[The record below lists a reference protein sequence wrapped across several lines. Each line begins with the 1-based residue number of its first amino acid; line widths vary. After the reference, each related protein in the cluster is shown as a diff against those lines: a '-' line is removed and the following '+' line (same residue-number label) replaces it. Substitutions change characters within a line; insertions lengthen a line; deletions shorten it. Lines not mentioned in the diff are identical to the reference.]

1 MTMWPRIGVGLLG
14 SCLAGCF
21 GIDPGGE
28 CVDAEVRVVDG
39 DAVVPEL
46 GFSAVPVREVAIGT
60 HEVDVFWRS
69 SEQVAYLPGAGA
81 SVLAVAVE
89 ETGEVRFVESVSDD
103 SEIESGP
110 DDGCPD
116 RLEIDAR
123 VRLSTADGALDEVF
137 ELPIAAMRPELASI
151 AGERELDE
159 LGGDLRVTSQPKD
172 SDLGPLAFDLA
183 LGELGAFGTMQLPV
197 VVRGNGFV
205 GATEVEL
212 ARFPDE
218 EPACEFGVPVAFD
231 QPLGG
236 ITGNDTLA
244 VWAAAGP
251 HALVDETGAT
261 SALTIELGEA
271 PEILCASVDQRGP
284 ASIDIDL
291 HFTSADGR
299 IDGELDVLVN
309 PRIDADGNLERV
321 GFYRDDSGVRP
332 FDPEELESRF
342 GITGVDLE
350 GYDAATLDVHG
361 FVSTGGLEAELTIE
375 GHRPGEANFGH
386 VVTWWLRPG

>member
-1 MTMWPRIGVGLLG
+1 MALV
-14 SCLAGCF
+14 SCLGGCF
-21 GIDPGGE
+21 GIEPGGE

-46 GFSAVPVREVAIGT
+46 GFSAVPVREVASGT

-69 SEQVAYLPGAGA
+69 SDQVAYVPGPGA
-81 SVLAVAVE
+81 SVLSVAVE
-89 ETGEVRFVESVSDD
+89 EAGEVRFVESVSDL

-110 DDGCPD
+110 EDGCPD

-137 ELPIAAMRPELASI
+137 DVPIAAMRPEVVAI

-159 LGGDLRVTSQPKD
+159 LGVDLRVTSQPKD
-172 SDLGPLAFDLA
+172 SDLGPLSFDLA
-183 LGELGAFGTMQLPV
+183 LSELGVFGSMELPLTVDSGKFVAATV
-197 VVRGNGFV
+197 VQ
-205 GATEVEL
+205 L

-218 EPACEFGVPVAFD
+218 EPVCEFGVPVAFD

-251 HALVDETGAT
+251 HALIDETGAT

-291 HFTSADGR
+291 HFISADGR

-309 PRIDADGNLERV
+309 PRTDADGNLERV
-321 GFYRDDSGVRP
+321 GFYRNDSGVRP

-350 GYDAATLDVHG
+350 GYDAATLEVHG
-361 FVSTGGLEAELTIE
+361 FVSTAGLEAELTIE
-375 GHRPGEANFGH
+375 GHRPGEANFEH
-386 VVTWWLRPG
+386 VVTWWLRPGS